1 MDEGGSCSVWGCR
14 GAEGETLT
22 REWVDAFNAENGR
35 LMDWDY
41 KRLKIR
47 IVEALPEF
55 SDVGRWQLI
64 VGDAWLRP
72 VTTVQEL
79 QTQLCMVTQ
88 IFFSPGR

>member
-1 MDEGGSCSVWGCR
+1 MDEGGACRVWGGG
-14 GAEGETLT
+14 GAEGEALT
-22 REWVDAFNAENGR
+22 REWVDAFNEDNGR

-41 KRLKIR
+41 KRLRVR

-72 VTTVQEL
+72 VTTVREL
-79 QTQLCMVTQ
+79 QSQLCMVTQ
-88 IFFSPGR
+88 IFFSPVR